1 MIKLTGWR
9 SQGFALARAAAKSM
23 WLGSKRHWDKFLI
36 HGGICV
42 FPLQAAR
49 QVPVAQGLAVFR
61 IRHVVHNLLLFVV
74 HHLVTSISLTD
85 GRTRRWRGSWNTGY
99 FRRLGMRGGRGDRR
113 EQNLRV
119 HLQFGS
125 TLGDNLVHHCVSWNA
140 TVASVFVGRK
150 VCERVRAVKPMR
162 TTHAQATKKK

>member
-1 MIKLTGWR
+1 
-9 SQGFALARAAAKSM
+9 M

-113 EQNLRV
+113 GESKTSGFTCSLAAHSATILSITASAGMPRWP
-119 HLQFGS
+119 LY
-125 TLGDNLVHHCVSWNA
+125 LLV
-140 TVASVFVGRK
+140 TKFAS
-150 VCERVRAVKPMR
+150 A
-162 TTHAQATKKK
+162 